1 MKSKNVEA
9 LIQENED
16 LRDLLEDLIVRIQ
29 EFREDLGINHGAVCS
44 VVNASGTIEARY
56 FDPFVSERDRLEHL
70 INRLRKVSRSSG
82 VGQSLSAIY
91 TKLDGVKTN

>member
-29 EFREDLGINHGAVCS
+29 EFREEIQNGLDDLEDLVTETNGIRFH
-44 VVNASGTIEARY
+44 
-56 FDPFVSERDRLEHL
+56 
-70 INRLRKVSRSSG
+70 
-82 VGQSLSAIY
+82 
-91 TKLDGVKTN
+91 

>member
-29 EFREDLGINHGAVCS
+29 EFREETQTGLDDLEDLITETSGIRFH
-44 VVNASGTIEARY
+44 
-56 FDPFVSERDRLEHL
+56 
-70 INRLRKVSRSSG
+70 
-82 VGQSLSAIY
+82 
-91 TKLDGVKTN
+91 